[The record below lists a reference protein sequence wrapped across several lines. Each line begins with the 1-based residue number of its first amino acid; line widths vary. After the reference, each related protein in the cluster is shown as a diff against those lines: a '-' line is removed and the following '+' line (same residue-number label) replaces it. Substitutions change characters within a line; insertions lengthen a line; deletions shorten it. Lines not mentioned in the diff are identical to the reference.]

1 LSAADQLQRYAA
13 GSLPFVHY
21 SRSMHPGG
29 VNVAMGDGSTRFV
42 ANDVAENVWQAAGSR
57 NGREVTGLPE

>member
-1 LSAADQLQRYAA
+1 
-13 GSLPFVHY
+13 
-21 SRSMHPGG
+21 MHPGG